1 MKDNF
6 DIYEWNKNRY
16 LNESKSYLEK
26 LTSDILSDEYPN
38 LSFNVKFGERIDV
51 RGSQQDLS
59 DFGREMGG
67 KTFGEYE
74 VFYTDD
80 DDRGIIVRIVKSSSI
95 LKENKGREEA
105 QKVISN
111 LRSSVFRKLN
121 DDELEEFKKE
131 LASAFDMTLNY

>member
-6 DIYEWNKNRY
+6 DVHEWNKNRY
-16 LNESKSYLEK
+16 LSESKSDLEK
-26 LTSDILSDEYPN
+26 LASDLSTDYPN
-38 LSFNVKFGERIDV
+38 LNFEVKFGERIDV

-59 DFGREMGG
+59 DFGREMDG

-80 DDRGIIVRIVKSSSI
+80 DDRGIIVRIIKSSSL

-105 QKVISN
+105 QKLISK